1 MSELRRRLDMAEDE
15 LTFLKAVFEE
25 YKDSSGELEAE
36 LDAQLKDLER
46 SNMALK
52 RENEQIRAQLQ
63 ATVMRSRK
71 SAEEASN
78 LTTALEAHLEE
89 LTKREKKAQSRIRLL
104 EQENEQLKK
113 DLESGGGG
121 GGGGA
126 PAAAPTM
133 SAEAVAQAKAHAK
146 ALGEIKQLVFDSR
159 VKMAKL
165 ATVTEHRFASSPMEH
180 PIPDLPPEDTDDAEA
195 IMEDMGKLSALLDK
209 TAGIMAETG
218 LTTVLV
224 GQVSE
229 MLNDPEHARTIG
241 LSGQSE
247 EAINKSCL
255 VILGRLM
262 ILGETLPEFK
272 RAVTTLKS
280 SLKDHLAVE
289 ATEEGT
295 SQLAH
300 TILMLAQDIMK
311 SVFDPMRES
320 EKEDE
325 LKKMKNDTLAVIARA
340 REEGEAK
347 ARQEAEDRI
356 ARERATADQSIEQ
369 TRAEIAR
376 LKAESE
382 EQLASARTEAK
393 QLAEKARREA
403 LEEAAVER
411 GKLEEEIYQSVAGE
425 MDALR
430 EALEKSEGQY
440 KQAAMKQQMYQN
452 SMKNAVLDQ
461 SKAMLGAMKNAR
473 TELETLRR
481 GTQKELAETQKMLN
495 ENLNHVR
502 KVARTIAKTDIAQL
516 SMMYE
521 RELDLRVK
529 LQDQVQSL
537 RGNIRVFC
545 RIRPLLSN
553 EIEAGE
559 SEAII
564 PTNEMLVTAEDPDD
578 PGRPQSFAFDRVFG
592 PADAQEVVFDEM
604 RQLCLSALDGYNVC
618 LFAYGVTGSGKTFT
632 VEGGERARDNPELH
646 GLVYRTMKE
655 LFRIAFGERAGAY
668 DSTIS
673 LQLLEL
679 YNDDFRDLMQ
689 TEPNAPKPEVRMI
702 PELGVVVENVT
713 IHPVTKL
720 ADAMELVKKGYRART
735 TKSTHS
741 NNVSSRSH
749 SILTVHLTG
758 TNVRTKKSYTGKL
771 HFVDLAGSE
780 RVGKSGVSGDA
791 LEEAKAINKSLSA
804 LGDVIS
810 ALSQKEKFIP
820 YRNSSLTKLLQESLG
835 GNSKTVMICNI
846 APCKHSMSETVAS
859 LRFATRVHKVEMGKA
874 TQQEGPPA
882 EVKSIKNK
890 MADLESKFKT
900 GKGGMR
906 PPKESARRAPSPAA
920 RKGK

>member
-1 MSELRRRLDMAEDE
+1 MAEDE

-502 KVARTIAKTDIAQL
+502 KVARTIAKTDIAQ
-516 SMMYE
+516 
-521 RELDLRVK
+521 
-529 LQDQVQSL
+529 
-537 RGNIRVFC
+537 
-545 RIRPLLSN
+545 
-553 EIEAGE
+553 
-559 SEAII
+559 
-564 PTNEMLVTAEDPDD
+564 
-578 PGRPQSFAFDRVFG
+578 
-592 PADAQEVVFDEM
+592 
-604 RQLCLSALDGYNVC
+604 VC
-618 LFAYGVTGSGKTFT
+618 
-632 VEGGERARDNPELH
+632 
-646 GLVYRTMKE
+646 
-655 LFRIAFGERAGAY
+655 
-668 DSTIS
+668 
-673 LQLLEL
+673 
-679 YNDDFRDLMQ
+679 
-689 TEPNAPKPEVRMI
+689 
-702 PELGVVVENVT
+702 
-713 IHPVTKL
+713 
-720 ADAMELVKKGYRART
+720 
-735 TKSTHS
+735 
-741 NNVSSRSH
+741 
-749 SILTVHLTG
+749 
-758 TNVRTKKSYTGKL
+758 
-771 HFVDLAGSE
+771 
-780 RVGKSGVSGDA
+780 
-791 LEEAKAINKSLSA
+791 
-804 LGDVIS
+804 
-810 ALSQKEKFIP
+810 
-820 YRNSSLTKLLQESLG
+820 
-835 GNSKTVMICNI
+835 
-846 APCKHSMSETVAS
+846 
-859 LRFATRVHKVEMGKA
+859 
-874 TQQEGPPA
+874 
-882 EVKSIKNK
+882 
-890 MADLESKFKT
+890 
-900 GKGGMR
+900 
-906 PPKESARRAPSPAA
+906 
-920 RKGK
+920 